1 VMGRRVWEMNNDWR
15 NWPPQRKSTDIFLPK
30 RVAQDFRSSLGTWQH
45 LTYLEE
51 HALVRLVELDE
62 GESVMLGAYRVTP
75 IALAE
80 RYVYAFV
87 IEGEGKRVL
96 IAPDELVGWEPPPM
110 VRGVDVAVIPMG
122 VVELDPFTGERRI
135 SQEHPVLTSEAT
147 FAWTLETARR
157 LQSPRVVLTH
167 IEEPDQLSHDDL
179 QRLEPTL
186 RTEGME
192 VVFAFDTMI
201 IDV

>member
-1 VMGRRVWEMNNDWR
+1 
-15 NWPPQRKSTDIFLPK
+15 
-30 RVAQDFRSSLGTWQH
+30 
-45 LTYLEE
+45 
-51 HALVRLVELDE
+51 
-62 GESVMLGAYRVTP
+62 
-75 IALAE
+75 
-80 RYVYAFV
+80 
-87 IEGEGKRVL
+87 
-96 IAPDELVGWEPPPM
+96 M

-122 VVELDPFTGERRI
+122 VVEFDPFTGERRI

-157 LQSPRVVLTH
+157 LETPRVVLTH

-179 QRLEPTL
+179 RRLEPTL
-186 RTEGME
+186 QAEGME